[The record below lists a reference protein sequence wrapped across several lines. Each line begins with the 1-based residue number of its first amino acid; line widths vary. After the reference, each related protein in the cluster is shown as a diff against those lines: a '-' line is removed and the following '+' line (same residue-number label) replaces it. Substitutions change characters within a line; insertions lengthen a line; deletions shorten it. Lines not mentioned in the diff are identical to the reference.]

1 MSDGYTFERR
11 RTMTTA
17 QQDWFTVL
25 SEHPDQ
31 TILTRQNRCS

>member
-25 SEHPDQ
+25 SERAG
-31 TILTRQNRCS
+31 LTEGEVE